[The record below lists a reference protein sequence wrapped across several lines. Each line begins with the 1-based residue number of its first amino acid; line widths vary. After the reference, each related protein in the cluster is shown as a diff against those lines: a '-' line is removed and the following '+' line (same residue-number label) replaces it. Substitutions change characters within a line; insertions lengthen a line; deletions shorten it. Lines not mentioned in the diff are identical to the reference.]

1 MGLGLEK
8 AFPAQSGDDAALE
21 SPGRA
26 STAGPGSGEIP
37 QEEAQLDRQGGNM
50 IELRWVRRLKETL
63 EPGSGTEAF
72 LGFTIEPIREIA

>member
-1 MGLGLEK
+1 
-8 AFPAQSGDDAALE
+8 
-21 SPGRA
+21 
-26 STAGPGSGEIP
+26 
-37 QEEAQLDRQGGNM
+37 M